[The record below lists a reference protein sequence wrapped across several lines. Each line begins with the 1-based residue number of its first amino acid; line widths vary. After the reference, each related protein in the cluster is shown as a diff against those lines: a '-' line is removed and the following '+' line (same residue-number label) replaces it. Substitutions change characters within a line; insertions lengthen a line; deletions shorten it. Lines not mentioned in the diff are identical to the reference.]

1 MGEFKQSKWP
11 LMEKYISYSKL
22 NPTTPQ
28 DMKPKIFEYER
39 VQRQQN

>member
-11 LMEKYISYSKL
+11 LMEKNIFYS

-28 DMKPKIFEYER
+28 DMKPKIVEYER